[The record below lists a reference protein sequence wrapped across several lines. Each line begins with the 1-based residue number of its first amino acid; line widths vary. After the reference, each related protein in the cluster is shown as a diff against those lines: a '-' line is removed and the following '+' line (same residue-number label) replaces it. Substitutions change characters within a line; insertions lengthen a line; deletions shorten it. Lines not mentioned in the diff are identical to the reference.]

1 MANPDATGSSAD
13 ALTTAFP
20 VAILFLLII
29 IFMFQ
34 MKDSI
39 PYFKFILWIGI
50 PLLAFGIATAANFIS
65 QYIYCKTTNA
75 GKALLGA
82 VPAPISI
89 LIAFGLSYIS
99 FCRIPIATVFAP
111 LFIGQNVNITKNA
124 ATKNSATTSINS
136 LKNTS
141 SKECCTPKLSL
152 EGVESKYPIVEGF
165 SYGFYTLF
173 AMLFSMTIG
182 NGIANVC

>member
-50 PLLAFGIATAANFIS
+50 PLLEFGIATAANFIS

-89 LIAFGLSYIS
+89 LIALGLSYIS
-99 FCRIPIATVFAP
+99 FCRIPIATVFTP
-111 LFIGQNVNITKNA
+111 LVVGQSVNI
-124 ATKNSATTSINS
+124 TKNSATTTINS
-136 LKNTS
+136 LKNTN
-141 SKECCTPKLSL
+141 SKECCTPKLTL
-152 EGVESKYPIVEGF
+152 ENVESKYPIIEGF

-182 NGIANVC
+182 NGIATIC

>member
-13 ALTTAFP
+13 ALATAFP
-20 VAILFLLII
+20 VAVLFLLIL

-39 PYFKFILWIGI
+39 SYFKLILWVGMPI
-50 PLLAFGIATAANFIS
+50 LAFGIATAANFIS
-65 QYIYCKTTNA
+65 QYVYCKTTNA

-82 VPAPISI
+82 LPAPLSI
-89 LIAFGLSYIS
+89 IIAFGLSYIS

-111 LFIGQNVNITKNA
+111 LFIGQNVNITKN
-124 ATKNSATTSINS
+124 SANTNINS
-136 LKNTS
+136 LKNTN
-141 SKECCTPKLSL
+141 SKECCTPKLTL

-182 NGIANVC
+182 NGIANIC